1 MKQDTER
8 KLSRILTGVIFIAI
22 GLWFVLFI
30 VYSDPCIEL
39 LAAAIIPL
47 VCFSISIYSFYMII
61 NDNKSLYSP
70 DKKPTKKMCRM
81 IDEAYELHRKENSD
95 RKPVE
100 EELHP
105 TGNIILN
112 KKKFIDGINDLIRST
127 GLKRAEF
134 DSDYYSG
141 ELFKCMSAMMNISR
155 SYVTYS
161 DIHGNQHIIS
171 TKKIRCV
178 YPYIENTNMY
188 SYGMLMTV
196 MQKFY
201 IIIVTEEFTYKFA
214 ISQYMDRPVM
224 DAFRRLI
231 PYLHYECDLYSYPF
245 SADHTE

>member
-1 MKQDTER
+1 MI
-8 KLSRILTGVIFIAI
+8 LSLAPYNREIWWLIFIPLI
-22 GLWFVLFI
+22 FLVTSYFKFKPVSLF
-30 VYSDPCIEL
+30 E
-39 LAAAIIPL
+39 
-47 VCFSISIYSFYMII
+47 
-61 NDNKSLYSP
+61 KHKYSP
-70 DKKPTKKMCRM
+70 DKQPTKKMCRM
-81 IDEAYELHRKENSD
+81 IEKAYELHRKENSD

-100 EELHP
+100 EELQP

-112 KKKFIDGINDLIRST
+112 KKKFIDGMTALIDST
-127 GLKRAEF
+127 GMTRAEY

-188 SYGMLMTV
+188 SYGLLMTV